1 VYENK
6 IYIIVVICTVVQDI
20 LFLILLLLNAN
31 TDNVEKT
38 YGKNIG
44 TKKSPEMGILTPSP
58 YTGMTFLCY

>member
-1 VYENK
+1 
-6 IYIIVVICTVVQDI
+6 VQDI

-38 YGKNIG
+38 YSKNIG

-58 YTGMTFLCY
+58 YTGMTFLRY